1 MLVYLFTVLTSTYC
15 SRMRL
20 ALLATKIASH
30 EEKYSYPVIL
40 LSHMGINGILILM
53 EGAGNVDTG
62 SLKFKGRLE

>member
-1 MLVYLFTVLTSTYC
+1 
-15 SRMRL
+15 MRL

-30 EEKYSYPVIL
+30 EEKYSYPVML